1 MSTENKKVF
10 EAMDGNT
17 AVAHSAYAFT
27 EVAGIYPITPSSPMA
42 EHIDEWATAG
52 RTNVFGDKVKV
63 VEMQAEGGAAGAIH
77 GALQGGSLAATF
89 TASQG
94 LLLMIPNIYKLKG
107 ELLPGVIHVAARTL
121 ATHTLSIFGD
131 HSDVYACRQT
141 GIVMMCSHSVQDCM
155 DLAGVAHLIAIDGSV
170 PVMHFFDGFRT
181 SHEYDKIEVMDYD
194 FLKSLL
200 PMDKVEAFRAH
211 ALNPHTNPVVRGTNQ
226 NDDIFFQGEEAQ
238 NKHFEAVPEIAAKY
252 MKAVSEH
259 TGRNYAPFVY
269 VGAPDADRVII
280 AMGSVTDTITETINA
295 LVKKGE
301 KVGLIK
307 VYLYRPF
314 SQKYLEA
321 VLPATVKKIAVLD
334 RAKEVGTREPL
345 FLDVCYALRK
355 HNLTI
360 IGGRYGLSS
369 KDTNPTHING
379 VYEELKKDSPKEE
392 FTIGIEDDVTNLSLE
407 PVDIDIPA
415 DYTSCLFYGLGSDG
429 TVGAN
434 KSTVKIIGNNT
445 DLYSQAYFAY
455 DSKKAGGIT
464 RSHLRFGPTPIHSP
478 YYINKAD
485 FISASQP
492 SYAFKYDMVRDLKDG
507 GTFLLNTTVGK
518 DEVESKLPNRMLK
531 GLADKHAKFYLIDA
545 TKLARDCH
553 MGTHTNTILQ
563 SAFFALNPQI
573 MPYSKALD
581 LMKESAK
588 TTYARKGEA
597 VVNSNLQAID
607 AGKAG
612 LVEVEVKPEWSK
624 LTVKPA
630 LYEFTG
636 DEHFDNYVQKIN
648 ALQGYDMK
656 VSEFTKDTLI
666 DGSMPENVS
675 FKEKRNISGYVP
687 KWNSDKCVE
696 CGNCVFACPHGT
708 IRSFLLTPEEV
719 SKAEAIAKENGV
731 DNFKV
736 KDPSPAYK
744 GAKEAGLKFVIQLAT
759 EDCVGCGVCE
769 TACPVPD
776 SKEVPGA
783 LHTKRI
789 DTEMCQQS
797 VADYLYK
804 EVKYKPEYGNPAT
817 VAGVSLE
824 RPYFEVSGCC
834 PGCGEAP
841 YYRLASQM
849 FGKDM
854 MIANATGCSMIYC
867 SGTPS
872 NPFTTDENGEGIAWA
887 NSLFEDNAE
896 YGFGMAIAQSA
907 KEARILRIMED
918 NMDAV
923 EPDLKN
929 AFQSYIAANDDRE
942 KQRAVKDA
950 ILNGVK
956 ASKVEA
962 VKPLADM
969 ARDLVSKSVWII
981 GGDGW
986 SYDIGYG
993 GLDHVMANNLN
1004 VNVLVLDT
1012 ETYSN
1017 TGGQASKATNC
1028 SAIAK
1033 FAAGGKPTAKKDLG
1047 QIFMEYGTAYV
1058 ASVCMGANQMQTIK
1072 AFKEAESYNGP
1083 SIVIAY
1089 SPCQEHGILGGLINA
1104 PTREKLAVACGYTT
1118 LYRFDPR
1125 NEKPLTIDSTKT
1137 PDWDKYNEFL
1147 MQEAR
1152 YFNLPRIKGQEEADK
1167 MFAQAKKDAQTRF
1180 NKLLT
1185 KEALQNAA
1193 K

>member
-94 LLLMIPNIYKLKG
+94 LLLMIPNLYKLKG
-107 ELLPGVIHVAARTL
+107 EMLPGVIHVAARTL

-155 DLAGVAHLIAIDGSV
+155 DLAGVAHLVAIDGSV

-200 PMDKVEAFRAH
+200 PVDKLEAFRAH
-211 ALNPHTNPVVRGTNQ
+211 ALNPHTNPAVRGANQ
-226 NDDIFFQGEEAQ
+226 NDDIFFQAEEAQ
-238 NKHFEAVPEIAAKY
+238 NKHFEAVPDIVNKY

-269 VGAPDADRVII
+269 VGAPDAERII
-280 AMGSVTDTITETINA
+280 VAMGSVTDTITETINT
-295 LVKKGE
+295 LLKKGE

-321 VLPATVKKIAVLD
+321 VLPSTVKKVAVLD
-334 RAKEVGTREPL
+334 RSKEVGTREPL

-369 KDTNPTHING
+369 KDTNPSHINA
-379 VYEELKKDSPKEE
+379 VFEELKKDDPKEE
-392 FTIGIEDDVTNLSLE
+392 FTIGIDDDVTNLSLA
-407 PVDIDIPA
+407 PVDITVDA

-455 DSKKAGGIT
+455 DSKKSGGVT
-464 RSHLRFGPTPIHSP
+464 RSHLRFGPNPIHSP
-478 YYINKAD
+478 YYIDKAD
-485 FISASQP
+485 FISCSQE
-492 SYAFKYDMVRDLKDG
+492 SYALKFDMVRDLKDG
-507 GTFLLNTTVGK
+507 GTFLLNTTVPA
-518 DEVESKLPNRMLK
+518 DQIEDRLPNRMLK
-531 GLADKHAKFYLIDA
+531 RLAQKHANFYIINA
-545 TKLARDCH
+545 NAIARETH

-563 SAFFALNPQI
+563 SAFFRLNEQI
-573 MPYSKALD
+573 MPFEKSLK
-581 LMKESAK
+581 LMEDSSR
-588 TTYARKGEA
+588 TTYARKGED
-597 VVNSNLQAID
+597 VVNNNIAAINK
-607 AGKAG
+607 GSEG
-612 LVEVEVKPEWSK
+612 LVKIEVKPEWAD
-624 LTVKPA
+624 LTTKSQ
-630 LYEFTG
+630 LFELTG
-636 DEHFDNYVQKIN
+636 DEHYDTNVQRIN
-648 ALQGYDMK
+648 ALEGYDMK
-656 VSEFTKDTLI
+656 VSDFAKPGVI
-666 DGSMPENVS
+666 DGSMPLDIS
-675 FKEKRNISGYVP
+675 FKEKRNVAAYVP
-687 KWNSDKCVE
+687 EWNADKCIE
-696 CGNCVFACPHGT
+696 CGQCAFACPHAT
-708 IRSFLLTPEEV
+708 IRPFLMTEEECA
-719 SKAEAIAKENGV
+719 KASEIAKENG
-731 DNFKV
+731 FELTY

-744 GAKEAGLKFVIQLAT
+744 TAKADGLKFRIQLAT
-759 EDCVGCGVCE
+759 ENCVGCGVCI
-769 TACPVPD
+769 TVCPVGD
-776 SKEVPGA
+776 GTKENPKA
-783 LHTKRI
+783 LVARPIATQTKQ
-789 DTEMCQQS
+789 EP

-804 EVKYKPEYGNPAT
+804 HTEYKPQYGNPDT
-817 VAGVSLE
+817 VMGVSLE
-824 RPYFEVSGCC
+824 MPYFEVSGCC

-841 YYRLASQM
+841 YYRIASQL
-849 FGKDM
+849 FGRDM
-854 MIANATGCSMIYC
+854 LIANATGCSMIYC

-872 NPFTTDENGEGIAWA
+872 NPFATNANGEGPAWA

-896 YGFGMAIAQSA
+896 FGFGMAIAQTT
-907 KEARILRIMED
+907 KEARILRIMEENLD
-918 NMDAV
+918 KV
-923 EPDLKN
+923 EPELKA
-929 AFQSYIAANDDRE
+929 AFQGYIDAGNDRD

-950 ILNGVK
+950 IVAGVK
-956 ASKVEA
+956 ASSCEA
-962 VKPLADM
+962 VKPLLEM
-969 ARDLVSKSVWII
+969 ERDLVGKSVWIV

-1017 TGGQASKATNC
+1017 TGGQASKSTNA

-1083 SIVIAY
+1083 SIIIAY
-1089 SPCQEHGILGGLINA
+1089 CPCLEHGIKGGLISA
-1104 PTREKLAVACGYTT
+1104 PTREKDAVACGYTT
-1118 LYRFDPR
+1118 MYRFDPR
-1125 NEKPLTIDSTKT
+1125 LEKPLQIDSTKT
-1137 PDWDKYNEFL
+1137 PDWSKFKEFL
-1147 MQEAR
+1147 MKEGR
-1152 YFNLPRIKGQEEADK
+1152 YFNLPRIKGQEEADRLFDK
-1167 MFAQAKKDAQTRF
+1167 TLHDAQTRF
-1180 NKLLT
+1180 NKLLA
-1185 KEALQNAA
+1185 KEKLQNEE
-1193 K
+1193 

>member
-10 EAMDGNT
+10 EAMEGNT
-17 AVAHSAYAFT
+17 ATAHAAYAFT

-42 EHIDEWATAG
+42 EHVDDWATAG
-52 RTNVFGDKVKV
+52 RKNVFGDKVKV

-77 GALQGGSLAATF
+77 GALQGGSLATTF

-107 ELLPGVIHVAARTL
+107 ELLPGVIHVAARSL

-155 DLAGVAHLIAIDGSV
+155 DLAGVAHLVAIDGSV

-194 FLKSLL
+194 FLRSLI
-200 PMDKVEAFRAH
+200 PADKLEAFRAH
-211 ALNPHTNPVVRGTNQ
+211 ALNPHTNPVVRGDNQ
-226 NDDIFFQGEEAQ
+226 NDDIFFQAEEAQ
-238 NKHFEAVPEIAAKY
+238 NKHFEAVPEIVEKY
-252 MKAVSEH
+252 MKKISEH
-259 TGRNYAPFVY
+259 TGRNYAPFTY
-269 VGAPDADRVII
+269 IGAPDAERVIV
-280 AMGSVTDTITETINA
+280 AMGSVTDTITETINT
-295 LVKKGE
+295 LVARGE

-345 FLDVCYALRK
+345 FLDVCYALRNHK
-355 HNLTI
+355 DITF

-369 KDTNPTHING
+369 KDTNPSHINA
-379 VYEELKKDSPKEE
+379 VFEELKKDAPKEE
-392 FTIGIEDDVTNLSLE
+392 FTIGIEDDVTNLSIS
-407 PVDIDIPA
+407 PIDIHVDA

-455 DSKKAGGIT
+455 DSKKAGGVT

-485 FISASQP
+485 FISCSQE
-492 SYAFKYDMVRDLKDG
+492 SYAFKFDMVRDLKEG
-507 GTFLLNTTVGK
+507 GTFLLNTVIPA
-518 DEVESKLPNRMLK
+518 EEIENRLPNRMLK
-531 GLADKHAKFYLIDA
+531 ALADKKANFYIINA
-545 TKLARDCH
+545 NAIARETH
-553 MGTHTNTILQ
+553 MGSHTNTILQ
-563 SAFFALNPQI
+563 SAFFKLNEQI
-573 MPYSKALD
+573 MPYSKSLAL
-581 LMKESAK
+581 MEASARS
-588 TTYARKGEA
+588 TYARKGED
-597 VVNSNLQAID
+597 VVNNNIAAINK
-607 AGKAG
+607 GSEG
-612 LVEVEVKPEWSK
+612 LVKVEVKPEWAELPTK
-624 LTVKPA
+624 AQLFE
-630 LYEFTG
+630 LTG
-636 DEHFDNYVQKIN
+636 DAHYDNNVQRIN
-648 ALQGYDMK
+648 ALEGYDMK
-656 VSEFTKDTLI
+656 VSDFTNEIVI
-666 DGSMPENVS
+666 DGSMPENIS
-675 FKEKRNISGYVP
+675 FREKRNIAAYVP
-687 KWNSDKCVE
+687 EWNAEKCIQ
-696 CGNCVFACPHGT
+696 CGQCAFACPHAT
-708 IRSFLLTPEEV
+708 IRPFLMTEEECA
-719 SKAEAIAKENGV
+719 KASEIAKENG
-731 DNFKV
+731 FELTYKE
-736 KDPSPAYK
+736 PSPLYGK
-744 GAKEAGLKFVIQLAT
+744 AKAEGLKFRIQLAT
-759 EDCVGCGVCE
+759 ENCVGCGVCM
-769 TACPVPD
+769 TVCPVGD
-776 SKEVPGA
+776 GTKENPRA
-783 LHTKRI
+783 LTAKPI
-789 DTEMCQQS
+789 ATQMKQQP

-804 EVKYKPEYGNPAT
+804 NTPEKPQYGNPNT

-841 YYRLASQM
+841 YYRLVSQL
-849 FGKDM
+849 FGRDM
-854 MIANATGCSMIYC
+854 LVANATGCSMIYC
-867 SGTPS
+867 SATPS
-872 NPFTTDENGEGIAWA
+872 NPFATNDQGEGIAWA

-896 YGFGMAIAQSA
+896 YGFGMAVAQTA
-907 KEARILRIMED
+907 KAARIYRIMEE

-923 EPDLKN
+923 EPELK
-929 AFQSYIAANDDRE
+929 ASFEAYIAAGDDRDA
-942 KQRAVKDA
+942 QRAVKDQLVA
-950 ILNGVK
+950 GLK
-956 ASKVEA
+956 ASSVEA
-962 VKPLADM
+962 VKPLLEM
-969 ARDLVSKSVWII
+969 ERDLVGKSVWIV

-986 SYDIGYG
+986 AYDIGYG

-1017 TGGQASKATNC
+1017 TGGQASKSTQA

-1033 FAAGGKPTAKKDLG
+1033 FAAGGKVTAKKDIG

-1058 ASVCMGANQMQTIK
+1058 ASVSMGANQMQTIK
-1072 AFKEAESYNGP
+1072 ALKEAESYNGP

-1089 SPCQEHGILGGLINA
+1089 SPCAEHGIKGGLITA
-1104 PTREKLAVACGYTT
+1104 PTRQKDAVACGYTV

-1125 NEKPLTIDSTKT
+1125 KEKPLTIDSKE
-1137 PDWDKYNEFL
+1137 PDWTKFNAYL
-1147 MQEAR
+1147 MTEAR
-1152 YFNLPRIKGQEEADK
+1152 YFNLPRLKGQEVADE
-1167 MFAQAKKDAQTRF
+1167 MFAKTLKDAQTRY
-1180 NKLLT
+1180 NKLVT
-1185 KEALQNAA
+1185 KLKLQEE